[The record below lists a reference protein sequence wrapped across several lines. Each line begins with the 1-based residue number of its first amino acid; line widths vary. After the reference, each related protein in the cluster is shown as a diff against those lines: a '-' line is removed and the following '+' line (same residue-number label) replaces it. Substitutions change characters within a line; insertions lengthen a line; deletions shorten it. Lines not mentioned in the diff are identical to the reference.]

1 MFFTHK
7 SCFRVCPCLCKTFCC
22 NLLTRAWLTPNNV
35 LLPTWIIACRIR
47 LLLFTQY
54 HRPKKWAI
62 LSGFWLFKNRMTAL
76 PNDVKSFMTD
86 KSARQ
91 KSHINIAPQCA
102 DNKKKASHGKHVAC
116 QYSCY
121 KDFDPR

>member
-1 MFFTHK
+1 MDR
-7 SCFRVCPCLCKTFCC
+7 SP
-22 NLLTRAWLTPNNV
+22 
-35 LLPTWIIACRIR
+35 

-54 HRPKKWAI
+54 HRPKKNWAI
-62 LSGFWLFKNRMTAL
+62 LSGFWVFKNRMTAL

-86 KSARQ
+86 QSAGQ

-102 DNKKKASHGKHVAC
+102 DKSDNNKKASHGKHVAC
-116 QYSCY
+116 QYSCH